1 METLTSGSPI
11 FGMIVVDQSYS
22 YVLKEENHTAIC
34 LTAGKPEMDK
44 VNKERGIKICLYLSL
59 RQSLYFFEVP
69 NAWTNFGADLCWARV
84 SL

>member
-44 VNKERGIKICLYLSL
+44 VNKERGIKICL
-59 RQSLYFFEVP
+59 
-69 NAWTNFGADLCWARV
+69 
-84 SL
+84 